1 MLTAGLVLLGVAG
14 YAAYHHLTGVGGGPR
29 HPVCTVT
36 AQGGSLTLEPQQAA
50 NASTI
55 AAVAAS
61 RGLPERAVTIALATS
76 MQESALRNLD
86 HGDRDSVGLFQQRPS
101 QGWGTAAQIM
111 DPVYASTEFFEDL
124 EKIRGYAR
132 LPLTVA
138 AQKVQ
143 KSGFP
148 QAYAKHEAD
157 AALLAGALTGRNPGA
172 LSCVT
177 PVAAGARAG
186 GNPAAVRARLI
197 REFGSGVK
205 PRITTTA
212 AGPDGGAAREAG
224 KGVREAG
231 KGGGGREGCAGSGG
245 GPAHR
250 VRAVG
255 PGRRHGRRW
264 RSPAG
269 LGPGPVG
276 GDARARAAGG
286 EGVLRGP
293 RVVRE
298 GLRPGLDSGPFRC
311 RARDRGRRQDHRRAI
326 VRVFTPR
333 RAIDTP
339 KPSDANPLVRGTE
352 RASDQGL

>member
-1 MLTAGLVLLGVAG
+1 MPKPPSTSTPDARAPRRRGRTARVLTAGLVLLGVAG

-224 KGVREAG
+224 KGVREAEKG
-231 KGGGGREGCAGSGG
+231 VRGREAARRTVSVPSAPAGGTAGGGDRRRGWALAQWAVTHAHELQVERVSFGDREWSAK
-245 GPAHR
+245 
-250 VRAVG
+250 
-255 PGRRHGRRW
+255 
-264 RSPAG
+264 
-269 LGPGPVG
+269 
-276 GDARARAAGG
+276 D
-286 EGVLRGP
+286 
-293 RVVRE
+293 
-298 GLRPGLDSGPFRC
+298 
-311 RARDRGRRQDHRRAI
+311 
-326 VRVFTPR
+326 
-333 RAIDTP
+333 
-339 KPSDANPLVRGTE
+339 
-352 RASDQGL
+352 SDQGWTAVRSDAAQGTAGDVRITVAQ

>member
-1 MLTAGLVLLGVAG
+1 MPKPASTSTPAARAPRRRGRTARLLTAGLVLLGVAG

-111 DPVYASTEFFEDL
+111 DPVYSSTEFFEDL
-124 EKIRGYAR
+124 EKVRGYTR

-148 QAYAKHEAD
+148 QAYAKHEAE

-186 GNPAAVRARLI
+186 GDPAVVRARLL
-197 REFGSGVK
+197 REFGSEVK
-205 PRITTTA
+205 PRITATA
-212 AGPDGGAAREAG
+212 AGPDGGAAREAE
-224 KGVREAG
+224 KGVQGGEAARRTVSVPSAPAG
-231 KGGGGREGCAGSGG
+231 GRAGGGDSRRGWALAQWAVAHAHELKVERVSFGDREWSAKASDRGWTAM
-245 GPAHR
+245 
-250 VRAVG
+250 G
-255 PGRRHGRRW
+255 PGAAEGH
-264 RSPAG
+264 AG
-269 LGPGPVG
+269 
-276 GDARARAAGG
+276 D
-286 EGVLRGP
+286 
-293 RVVRE
+293 VRITV
-298 GLRPGLDSGPFRC
+298 
-311 RARDRGRRQDHRRAI
+311 AQ
-326 VRVFTPR
+326 
-333 RAIDTP
+333 
-339 KPSDANPLVRGTE
+339 
-352 RASDQGL
+352 